1 MMGSGKSTIGKSLAE
16 RLNMEF
22 VDIDT
27 IIEKKLSSSV
37 TKIFET
43 KGEEFFRKVEEEESI
58 KFAGKDGL
66 VIALGGGAF
75 INKTIREKIKKSSF
89 SVWLQLDTDKLF
101 ERTKNNQKRPV
112 LNRNKSKR
120 ELEKLYESRKKI
132 YSLADFKIDCNG
144 KTKNKIIEE
153 IKKIY
158 ENE

>member
-1 MMGSGKSTIGKSLAE
+1 M
-16 RLNMEF
+16 
-22 VDIDT
+22 
-27 IIEKKLSSSV
+27 
-37 TKIFET
+37 
-43 KGEEFFRKVEEEESI
+43 
-58 KFAGKDGL
+58 
-66 VIALGGGAF
+66 GGGAF

-158 ENE
+158 ENA